1 MSPQYQ
7 QFIIVTL
14 AGSTFL
20 LVLSLWIGAVLL
32 WSSRKRAKVGRVR
45 RRLGIE
51 SGHAGSERTLHLW
64 LEGQKVST
72 KVRGERTRL
81 SFLTRMELFF
91 AKAGFEL
98 SGLQAV
104 IFLLGIV
111 AICTVFTAAVTRNM
125 VLGAGLSVAVL
136 VVFRIVMLARIASR
150 ESLFEEQLMD
160 AMELASRSLRAGH
173 PLMGA
178 FQLLSEE
185 MAPPVQTVFADIC
198 QQHGMGADLEGI
210 LRDAGDDS
218 SSEDMKLFATS
229 VAIQVRTGGNLADLM
244 ERLAAVIRDR
254 MRLNRRVRVLT
265 AQTQLSKRILVALPF
280 VLFIVLNIMNP
291 KYMSQFYDTVA
302 GQVMLGVGVLLLA
315 LGIWIMNKLA
325 DLRY

>member
-1 MSPQYQ
+1 MSQQYQ
-7 QFIIVTL
+7 QLIVATL
-14 AGSTFL
+14 GLSTFL
-20 LVLSLWIGAVLL
+20 LVLSLWIGAVLV
-32 WSSRKRAKVGRVR
+32 WSSRKASKVGRVR

-51 SGHAGSERTLHLW
+51 SSHPGAERTLHLW
-64 LEGQKVST
+64 LDGQQVST
-72 KVRGERTRL
+72 KVRGRSTNL
-81 SFLTRMELFF
+81 SFLAKLEIFF

-98 SGLQAV
+98 SGGQALV
-104 IFLLGIV
+104 FLLGII
-111 AICTVFTAAVTRNM
+111 AICTVFTAAITKNL
-125 VLGAGLSVAVL
+125 VLGIGVSIAVL
-136 VVFRIVMLARIASR
+136 VIFRIVMLARIGRR

-185 MAPPVQTVFADIC
+185 MAPPVRTVFADIC
-198 QQHGMGADLEGI
+198 QQHGMGADLEGV

-218 SSEDMKLFATS
+218 ASEDMKLFATS

-265 AQTQLSKRILVALPF
+265 AQTQLSKRVLIALPF
-280 VLFIVLNIMNP
+280 ALFIMLNVINP
-291 KYMSQFYDTVA
+291 KYMSQFYITVA
-302 GQVMLGVGVLLLA
+302 GQVMLGIGVFLLA
-315 LGIWIMNKLA
+315 LGAWLMNRLA
-325 DLRY
+325 DLKY